1 MEILRLD
8 DLAQALRDTP
18 LQAWAESLSAR
29 LPGMMERRAHGDR
42 AAWREILAALPDLP
56 AAEVRLDTDR
66 VGAASAEALDDARRQ
81 RLKAQLMGLH
91 PWRKGP
97 FEIHGIHIDTEWRS
111 DWKWRRLEAHIQ
123 PLRER
128 LVLDVGCGNGYHC
141 WRMAGAGA
149 RHVIGIDPTELYLHQ
164 FAAIR
169 HFLGPTPVHLL
180 PLGIDDMQAAPA
192 GFDSV
197 FSMGVLYH
205 RRSPIEH
212 IQQLADLLRPG
223 GELVLETL
231 IVEGDEHRV
240 LVPEGRYARM
250 RNVWFLP
257 SSALLER
264 WCRRIGLR
272 HARTVDVTR
281 TTTEEQRSSDWMHFE
296 SLDKCLDPD
305 DPNLTIEGYPAPRR
319 AILIAEKA

>member
-1 MEILRLD
+1 MEILRLAS
-8 DLAQALRDTP
+8 LTRALRDTP
-18 LQAWAESLSAR
+18 LQAWAESLPAR
-29 LPGMMERRAHGDR
+29 LQDPWRRAHGDR
-42 AAWREILAALPDLP
+42 AAWRQCLADLP
-56 AAEVRLDTDR
+56 TLPAGEARLDADR
-66 VGAASAEALDDARRQ
+66 VGVTATKAPDDAVRRQ
-81 RLKAQLMGLH
+81 LESSLKVLH

-97 FEIHGIHIDTEWRS
+97 FEIHGIFIDTEWRS
-111 DWKWRRLEAHIQ
+111 DWKWQRLAPHIQ
-123 PLRER
+123 PLDGR

-164 FAAIR
+164 YAAIR
-169 HFLGPTPVHLL
+169 HFIGPAPVHLL
-180 PLGIDDMQAAPA
+180 PLGIDDMPGDLG
-192 GFDSV
+192 GFDTV

-212 IQQLADLLRPG
+212 IQQLASLLRPG
-223 GELVLETL
+223 GELLLETL
-231 IVEGDEHRV
+231 VIEGDEHQV

-257 SSALLER
+257 SSALLEC

-272 HARTVDVTR
+272 HARTVNVTP
-281 TTTEEQRSSDWMHFE
+281 TTTQEQRSTDWMHFE
-296 SLDKCLDPD
+296 SLDKCLHPNDPS
-305 DPNLTIEGYPAPRR
+305 LTIEGHPAPRR